1 MANSALFTLCPTPN
15 TAGIK
20 EGMASAPALLST
32 CHFCSEQKSSG
43 KGPGWELGSV
53 HLGFQ
58 PKGLAYEREP
68 GRTPAPRL
76 RLTPGLALFSRQGHW
91 DLLAKGRA
99 VAFSSW
105 LAKTP
110 LGTRIP
116 SLSPGMGDI
125 NVPTI

>member
-32 CHFCSEQKSSG
+32 CQKSSG
-43 KGPGWELGSV
+43 KGPGWELSSV
-53 HLGFQ
+53 HLGLQ